1 MSTRKRSDL
10 FREYARVIDM
20 CEGTEVTA
28 KQCVRIH
35 QQGHGDTFMAISE
48 GYSPEFTDP
57 PNNYTFAVAILEDE
71 PLFVGDK
78 VYWKH
83 DGSEFEW
90 GIVNHRLFSWG
101 NDLTRTPPKRTFTL
115 AGRELPVPAHDPSL
129 KVYKQVGDMKY
140 YFDSSD
146 DANRFSLSIQA
157 IIHEAIENAR
167 LQNK

>member
-57 PNNYTFAVAILEDE
+57 PNNYTFAVAILEGK
-71 PLFVGDK
+71 PVFMGDV
-78 VYWKH
+78 VYDKLS
-83 DGSEFEW
+83 GRPYT
-90 GIVNHRLFSWG
+90 VNPASSTIFS
-101 NDLTRTPPKRTFTL
+101 TS
-115 AGRELPVPAHDPSL
+115 SL
-129 KVYKQVGDMKY
+129 VKPQATNGYQAVK
-140 YFDSSD
+140 FCSSP
-146 DANRFSLSIQA
+146 R
-157 IIHEAIENAR
+157 
-167 LQNK
+167 

>member
-57 PNNYTFAVAILEDE
+57 PNNYTFAVAILEGK
-71 PLFVGDK
+71 PLFKGAE
-78 VYWKH
+78 VYLK
-83 DGSEFEW
+83 DGRKYDW
-90 GIVNHRLFSWG
+90 NTVWMGQIIQH
-101 NDLTRTPPKRTFTL
+101 LTWNKPKQTFTL

-146 DANRFSLSIQA
+146 DANSFSLSIQA

>member
-10 FREYARVIDM
+10 FREYACVIDM
-20 CEGTEVTA
+20 CESTEVTT

-57 PNNYTFAVAILEDE
+57 PNNYTFAVAILEGK
-71 PLFVGDK
+71 PVFMGDV
-78 VYWKH
+78 VYDKLS
-83 DGSEFEW
+83 GSPYT
-90 GIVNHRLFSWG
+90 VNPASSFCNLHRGFTWSK
-101 NDLTRTPPKRTFTL
+101 PKRTFAL
-115 AGRELPVPAHDPSL
+115 AGHEVPIPTYATSS
-129 KVYKQVGDMKY
+129 KTWKQVGDMKY

-146 DANRFSLSIQA
+146 DANSFSLSIQA